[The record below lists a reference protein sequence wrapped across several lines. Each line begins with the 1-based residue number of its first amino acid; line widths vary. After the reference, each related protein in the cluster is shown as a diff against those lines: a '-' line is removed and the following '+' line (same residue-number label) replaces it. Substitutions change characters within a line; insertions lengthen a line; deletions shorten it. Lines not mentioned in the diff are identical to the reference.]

1 MARTKGR
8 IEYTELESQ
17 DIVRTLTNM
26 FMNDPGI
33 VSLIKANNKAG
44 KDARYIESV
53 EMAEYI
59 KKNLVEKIQDIFRDC
74 VDVKIEPSQAV
85 TKNECIISRKNV
97 IKAVL
102 EI

>member
-33 VSLIKANNKAG
+33 VSLIKANDKAG

-53 EMAEYI
+53 EMANYV
-59 KKNLVEKIQDIFRDC
+59 KKNLVEKIQDVYREYG
-74 VDVKIEPSQAV
+74 VEIEPSQAV
-85 TKNECIISRKNV
+85 TKNECIISRKQT
-97 IKAVL
+97 IKNIL
-102 EI
+102 EK